1 MFGKN
6 HILRYYEQSFFKLFN
21 HIIAFKSLHI
31 HNFLHYLP
39 LMSFVIKSLK
49 AFFCISSYAETLLRQ
64 KTLIPDPFC

>member
-31 HNFLHYLP
+31 YNVLHYLP
-39 LMSFVIKSLK
+39 LMSFIIKSLK
-49 AFFCISSYAETLLRQ
+49 AFFL
-64 KTLIPDPFC
+64 